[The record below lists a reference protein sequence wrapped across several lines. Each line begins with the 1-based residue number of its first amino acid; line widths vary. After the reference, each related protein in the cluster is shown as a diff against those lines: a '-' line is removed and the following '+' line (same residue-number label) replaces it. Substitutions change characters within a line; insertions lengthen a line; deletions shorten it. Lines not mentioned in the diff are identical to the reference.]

1 MRIIIEIEEGLP
13 AEAAVARIERATA
26 VAEPVSAGPAAAL
39 AEEPPSAP
47 APVITETVEAA
58 TGDGEDAGA
67 APVLDGAQAASTPV
81 VTEAAAAEA
90 AEEGEGE
97 IVDGGGAPAFEDET

>member
-13 AEAAVARIERATA
+13 
-26 VAEPVSAGPAAAL
+26 
-39 AEEPPSAP
+39 
-47 APVITETVEAA
+47 
-58 TGDGEDAGA
+58 
-67 APVLDGAQAASTPV
+67 
-81 VTEAAAAEA
+81 AEA